1 MHRIKL
7 FAPLALACV
16 VSRTAAQVATFA
28 SLSGAGGLSVQRLD
42 IDRAHSAIE
51 FSVRFMGLSRV
62 RGAFAEFGGTVMY
75 DPTDLTKSS
84 VSVVI
89 RAASINTNVTAR
101 DKDLQ
106 SANFFD
112 AEKFP
117 NITFHSTALE
127 RTADGFALRGPL
139 TMHGVTREVSI
150 PFKLLHPLSGDAWG
164 NQRVGFVGV
173 LTLNRKDYGILGTA
187 FWNSE
192 FDPGRMS
199 ISNEVE
205 IELTISAEASNVD
218 RWTAP
223 KGDSLLAA
231 VEQQGLG
238 PVLAQFKAA
247 AADSSTDA
255 GRFSDQILNSAG
267 VKLMHRKRFADAVA
281 CYQLGVVLKP
291 ERASLHAALGEAYLM
306 AGKRTEAIASFRR
319 AMALNPDNTVASEYL
334 RALGATA
341 S

>member
-7 FAPLALACV
+7 FTPLALACLA
-16 VSRTAAQVATFA
+16 STASAQSATFA
-28 SLSGAGGLSVQRLD
+28 SLSGATGLKVQRLD
-42 IDRAHSAIE
+42 IDWPHSAVE

-75 DPTDLTKSS
+75 DPADLTKSS
-84 VSVVI
+84 ISVVI
-89 RAASINTNVTAR
+89 STASINTNVTSR
-101 DKDLQ
+101 DRDLK

-112 AEKFP
+112 AEKYP
-117 NITFHSTALE
+117 RITFHSTAIE
-127 RTADGFALRGPL
+127 RTVDGFTLRGPL

-150 PFKLLHPLSGDAWG
+150 PFKLLHPLSADAWG
-164 NQRVGFVGV
+164 NQRVGFVGD

-205 IELTISAEASNVD
+205 IELTIEAEVNNVE
-218 RWTAP
+218 RWTTP

-247 AADSSTDA
+247 AADTSTDA
-255 GRFSDQILNSAG
+255 GRFSDQILNAAG

-281 CYQLGVVLKP
+281 CYQLGVALKP

-306 AGKRTEAIASFRR
+306 AGKRAEAIASFRR
-319 AMALNPDNTVASEYL
+319 AMALNPDNTVAAEYL
-334 RALGATA
+334 RALGAG
-341 S
+341 